1 MKVVVSDTSAV
12 SNLLS
17 IGRVELLRQ
26 VFGNVLIPPAVE
38 SELAVTHDQLP
49 SFIELHAI
57 DSSIQVA
64 GFEEL
69 DPGEVEAIHLA
80 IEIDADALIIDDKA
94 GRIAATSKGINCLGI
109 LGVLVTAKEL
119 GYLNAIAPILDELKA
134 NRFYLSETVR
144 HRVLNLVDEIEHND

>member
-17 IGRVELLRQ
+17 IGRIEVLRQ
-26 VFGNVLIPPAVE
+26 VFGSVLIPPAVA

-49 SFIELHAI
+49 SFIELHAF
-57 DSSIQVA
+57 DSSIQIA

-69 DPGEVEAIHLA
+69 DPGEIEAIQLA

-94 GRIAATSKGINCLGI
+94 GRIAATSKGINCLGV
-109 LGVLVTAKEL
+109 LGVLVAAKEL
-119 GYLNAIAPILDELKA
+119 GYIDAVAPILIELEA
-134 NRFYLSETVR
+134 NRFYISETVR
-144 HRVLNLVDEIEHND
+144 RRVLNLVDEIEPSE